1 MPGPGAKTLG
11 TPWQTI
17 LVEETIS
24 AGNVAPVLLR
34 VWVVPSGGG
43 WMLHFAEV
51 APSSGLVVLSTR
63 SRSRLTVM
71 VVLALLPSV
80 GIRVGSTERVV
91 ERTVLE
97 ECARK
102 RSTRR

>member
-11 TPWQTI
+11 TPWQMI
-17 LVEETIS
+17 WVEEIIS

-34 VWVVPSGGG
+34 VWVVPCGAG

-63 SRSRLTVM
+63 SKLTVM
-71 VVLALLPSV
+71 VVLALLPIV
-80 GIRVGSTERVV
+80 GILVGSTERVV